1 MDFVLDALERRL
13 WPRAGLG
20 DEHAARWRVV
30 ARYAFALLR
39 DFLRGELS
47 LRAMSLVYTTMIA
60 IVPLLAF
67 SFSVLKALGLHHDLE
82 PLLMGFL
89 TPIGPRASEL
99 TQRIVG
105 YVDNVNGSVLAS
117 VSVVLLI
124 VSALS
129 MAQKVEASFN
139 FVWRV
144 DRPRSF
150 VRRFSEYLSVMLIG
164 PALMSVAIGF
174 TASLASDAVMG
185 RLEELGRVGHWLAG
199 LSALAPYVLVIA
211 TFFFLYVFVPNTRV
225 RLRPALLA
233 GALAGAVWA
242 AIGDLFTSFVV
253 NVSRNEAIYSGFAIV
268 LAAMIWLHL
277 SWLILL
283 LGAQLAFYLQ
293 NPDYLRLGQR
303 TEVMSNGL
311 RERLALNTMLLI
323 GRDFE
328 QPGHGW
334 RIESLAARIRIAR
347 HLLEP
352 VATSLM
358 RAGLVTRTAEH
369 RLLPARDPR
378 RITVCDILDAVRATD
393 RDPHHAPAEDWNPT
407 VQRLGDAVEHAI
419 RDALGGR
426 TLAELV
432 ADDLRL
438 DTAQAHDAAAPAPD
452 ARIVPSR

>member
-1 MDFVLDALERRL
+1 MDFVLAALERWL
-13 WPRAGLG
+13 WPRASGRERAPRRL
-20 DEHAARWRVV
+20 VV
-30 ARYAFALLR
+30 ARYAYALLR
-39 DFLRGELS
+39 DFLHGELS

-60 IVPLLAF
+60 VVPLLAF
-67 SFSVLKALGLHHDLE
+67 SFSVLTALGLHRDLE

-89 TPIGPRASEL
+89 TPLGPQASEL
-99 TQRIVG
+99 TRRIIG

-124 VSALS
+124 FSALS

-150 VRRFSEYLSVMLIG
+150 LRRFSEYLSVMLIG
-164 PALMSVAIGF
+164 PAFMSVAIGF

-185 RLEELGRVGHWLAG
+185 RLERVGRIGHWLAG

-211 TFFFLYVFVPNTRV
+211 TFSFLYVFVPNTRV

-233 GALAGAVWA
+233 GILAGAAWA
-242 AIGDLFTSFVV
+242 AMGNLFTSFVV

-268 LAAMIWLHL
+268 LAAMIWLDL

-283 LGAQLAFYLQ
+283 LGAQLAFYVQ

-303 TEVMSNGL
+303 TEVMSNAL
-311 RERLALNTMLLI
+311 RERLALSAMLLI

-352 VATSLM
+352 VVSSLM
-358 RAGLVTRTAEH
+358 DAALVTRTAER
-369 RLLPARDPR
+369 RLMPARDPR
-378 RITVCDILDAVRATD
+378 RITVCDILDAVRTAE
-393 RDPHHAPAEDWNPT
+393 RDPQHAPVEDWNAT
-407 VQRLGDAVEHAI
+407 VRELGDTVERAI
-419 RDALGGR
+419 RAALGTR

-432 ADDLRL
+432 DEDLRAEGAL
-438 DTAQAHDAAAPAPD
+438 HGTDASS
-452 ARIVPSR
+452 IVPETR